1 MIHSLLGIAA
11 VIFVIWLVLV
21 VFGHV
26 AGILVNL
33 LWILIAIAVIWWVL
47 SFVLGRG
54 RSRV

>member
-11 VIFVIWLVLV
+11 VIFIIWLVLV
-21 VFGHV
+21 VFGHA

-33 LWILIAIAVIWWVL
+33 LWILIVIALVWWVL
-47 SFVLGRG
+47 SFLMGRG